1 MTEVSHYS
9 FSFKKSLSFWDNI
22 IELMSSD
29 VFWVRKWSVL
39 KITDYKDQNLSS
51 PILPPFV
58 SLCVAKL
65 RTGSQNI
72 L

>member
-29 VFWVRKWSVL
+29 EVRKWSVL

-58 SLCVAKL
+58 SLCVTKL